1 MTRKSLW
8 LVLGIA
14 LLPAGAAATP
24 PPPPIV
30 VDPALGCGQTLDDA
44 DRTYI
49 LGGDLWCP
57 EPGDGVVIAASGI
70 TFHLAGHT
78 IASPVCDTSQFVS
91 GIVIDPA
98 AVNVRV
104 EGGTVS
110 GFNDGI
116 LLYGT
121 RNRVRGMTFTGACV
135 WGIVVSGQALGVE
148 TSVITASGTDG
159 IVLEHATNARI
170 ASNFIS
176 GNGRAGVSLTSESNG
191 NVVENNLLIGNGQTE
206 GSGVVIFGGGQN
218 RVRKNAL
225 RGNVNGIWIL
235 TPLNEV
241 SENMVTR
248 SVHTGIF
255 AADGQTALSGNSVYA
270 SGVSDMADPTPNCG
284 SNKWTSNAFET
295 DLVDGVSDGGPGV
308 GCI

>member
-1 MTRKSLW
+1 
-8 LVLGIA
+8 LGIA
-14 LLPAGAAATP
+14 LLPAGAAADP
-24 PPPPIV
+24 PPPPII
-30 VDPALGCGQTLDDA
+30 VDPALGCGQTLDFPN
-44 DRTYI
+44 RTYI

-57 EPGDGVVIAASGI
+57 EPGDGVVIAASGV

-110 GFNDGI
+110 GFNDGL

-135 WGIVVSGQALGVE
+135 WGIVVSGLALAVE
-148 TSVITASGTDG
+148 TSVITANGVDG
-159 IVLEHATNARI
+159 IVLERATNARI
-170 ASNFIS
+170 ASSFIS
-176 GNGRAGVSLTSESNG
+176 GNGRAGVSLIAESND
-191 NVVENNLLIGNGQTE
+191 NLVESNLLIGNGQGE
-206 GSGVVIFGGGQN
+206 GYGVILFGGRQN
-218 RVRKNAL
+218 KIRKNAL
-225 RGNVNGIWIL
+225 RGNVNGISVL
-235 TPLNEV
+235 SPLNEV

-248 SVHTGIF
+248 SADTGIF
-255 AADGQTALSGNSVYA
+255 AADGQTTVSGNSVYA
-270 SGVSDMADPTPNCG
+270 SGLMDMSDPTPNCG
-284 SNKWTSNAFET
+284 SNTWTGNAFET
-295 DLVDGVSDGGPGV
+295 DLAGGVPDGGPKV